1 MRRKENRNTNNWSQG
16 NKNHKVGETQSV
28 ASKYITISGKIVQ
41 TTHRI
46 KAMTTTVDQEITTK
60 SRDLG
65 TIEENTNKK

>member
-1 MRRKENRNTNNWSQG
+1 M
-16 NKNHKVGETQSV
+16 QSV
-28 ASKYITISGKIVQ
+28 ASKDITISGNIVQ
-41 TTHRI
+41 TTYRI